1 MSTKSICFAGL
12 SREEEGQIV
21 SQFQQANGHLGNA
34 WVLAPEADAEV
45 VVIDMDSM
53 YGQMSLMKAIG
64 AGKRVVALTAGS
76 RVDADHVLHRPVSL
90 EGMERMLSDMAS
102 GVSAAPAA
110 PAAAPAEAAAVPAPQ
125 PEAGEPA
132 AEAEATPA
140 PVPEPA
146 PAPEPLPE
154 PPAAAAEPRLF
165 DLLQPGALPGPVR
178 LQLDGAPD
186 LVIDPGR
193 QVYFGATALK
203 PLLPY
208 CTAVLSAEALQP
220 VSPAELPGLEA
231 QAGGTQP
238 LPRLAWLCAL
248 ASGNGA
254 LMPGFSPNDRYKL
267 LKWPQTER
275 EFPKHFRIATVM
287 MKGPALLTEIAEQS
301 GASLVEVI
309 DFVNASLVAG
319 VASPESPAANE
330 AEPAKA
336 GGLLARFRR

>member
-1 MSTKSICFAGL
+1 MSTQSICFAGL
-12 SREEEGQIV
+12 PRDEEAQIV
-21 SQFQQANGHLGNA
+21 SQFKQANGHLGNR
-34 WVLAPEADAEV
+34 WVLAPEAEADV

-64 AGKRVVALTAGS
+64 AGKRVVALTAGT
-76 RVDADHVLHRPVSL
+76 RADADHLLQRPVSV
-90 EGMERMLSDMAS
+90 EAIEHMLKELA
-102 GVSAAPAA
+102 GSAPAPAPAAEEPAPAPAA
-110 PAAAPAEAAAVPAPQ
+110 PAPKPAEPPVATAAPA
-125 PEAGEPA
+125 
-132 AEAEATPA
+132 
-140 PVPEPA
+140 PEPA
-146 PAPEPLPE
+146 PA
-154 PPAAAAEPRLF
+154 AAEPAPAAELRLF
-165 DLLQPGALPGPVR
+165 DHLRPGALTGPVR
-178 LQLDGAPD
+178 LQLEGAPD

-193 QVYFGATALK
+193 QVYFGGTALK

-208 CTAVLSAEALQP
+208 CTAVLPVEALQP
-220 VSPAELPGLEA
+220 VTAAELPGLEA
-231 QAGGTQP
+231 QAGGSQP
-238 LPRLAWLCAL
+238 LARLTWLCAL

-301 GASLVEVI
+301 GASLAEVI

-319 VASPESPAANE
+319 VATPESGAASE
-330 AEPAKA
+330 PEPAKA

>member
-1 MSTKSICFAGL
+1 MSTQSICFAGL
-12 SREEEGQIV
+12 SREEEAQVV
-21 SQFQQANGHLGNA
+21 SQFKQANGRLGNA
-34 WVLAPEADAEV
+34 WVLAPEAEAEV

-64 AGKRVVALTAGS
+64 SGKRVVALTAGN
-76 RVDADHVLHRPVSL
+76 RADADHLLQRPVSA
-90 EGMERMLSDMAS
+90 EGIERMLSELAGTMA
-102 GVSAAPAA
+102 AA
-110 PAAAPAEAAAVPAPQ
+110 PAAAQAPARAASDDPAPAEPPAPPPVQTAAPAPGPAPAAA
-125 PEAGEPA
+125 
-132 AEAEATPA
+132 
-140 PVPEPA
+140 PEPA
-146 PAPEPLPE
+146 P
-154 PPAAAAEPRLF
+154 EPRLF
-165 DLLQPGALPGPVR
+165 DHLRPGALSGPVR
-178 LQLDGAPD
+178 LRLAGAPD

-193 QVYFGATALK
+193 QVYFGGTALK

-208 CTAVLSAEALQP
+208 CTAVLPPESLAP

-231 QAGGTQP
+231 QAGGAQP
-238 LPRLAWLCAL
+238 LSRLIWLCAL

-287 MKGPALLTEIAEQS
+287 MKGPALLTDIAGQS
-301 GASLVEVI
+301 GASLAEVI

-319 VASPESPAANE
+319 VATPESAAGNE
-330 AEPAKA
+330 SEPAKA